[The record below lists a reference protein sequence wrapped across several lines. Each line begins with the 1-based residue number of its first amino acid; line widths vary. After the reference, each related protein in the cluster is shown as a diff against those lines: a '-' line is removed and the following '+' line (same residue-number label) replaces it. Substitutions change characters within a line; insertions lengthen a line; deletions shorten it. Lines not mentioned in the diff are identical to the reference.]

1 MEGKSFI
8 EVFTE
13 LQDNE
18 KIVSAF
24 QDVIVKR
31 VVLKKKRRLILVYI
45 GSQRIIH
52 KSDIYMAEQ
61 AISELLDGARIK
73 IIERFYLSTQY
84 NSENLYQMYRDSLMM
99 EIYQHSPLEYSVLKK
114 ADIQFQ
120 EDVMMIKLKESVIST
135 DKSKDLKEIL
145 EKVFNERCGVATEVR
160 YEFIETKEESKFKE
174 YNEAKLQQEVAAIIN
189 GANLNSDKKDDS
201 FMDAQPT
208 QKSDKKDKSAKEN
221 KQAVSEQKK

>member
-73 IIERFYLSTQY
+73 IIERFNLSAKY
-84 NSENLYQMYRDSLMM
+84 NSENLYQMYRDS
-99 EIYQHSPLEYSVLKK
+99 
-114 ADIQFQ
+114 
-120 EDVMMIKLKESVIST
+120 
-135 DKSKDLKEIL
+135 
-145 EKVFNERCGVATEVR
+145 
-160 YEFIETKEESKFKE
+160 
-174 YNEAKLQQEVAAIIN
+174 
-189 GANLNSDKKDDS
+189 
-201 FMDAQPT
+201 
-208 QKSDKKDKSAKEN
+208 
-221 KQAVSEQKK
+221 